1 MNPRPGEVW
10 LADLGF
16 AAKSRPVIIVSR
28 FDSDPPRALALYV
41 PITTQYRNSLYEVEL
56 PKLSFLHQK
65 SFANVQ
71 GLGSLPYVRFERMI
85 GQLPEGVVNQVKR
98 ALAFALDLT

>member
-56 PKLSFLHQK
+56 PELSFLHQK

-85 GQLPEGVVNQVKR
+85 GHLPEGVVNLVKR
-98 ALAFALDLT
+98 ALAFALDLS